1 MPKDETV
8 IYAYTLAQAIAD
20 GVLVE
25 IFKNRWEQLT
35 GGKPLVATIG
45 IYNAFS
51 LAALQEI
58 WNEYVVWRQQV
69 MHTLPEEE
77 QLFSTK
83 MNDRKVWVLEDGEA
97 FTILFPEEY

>member
-8 IYAYTLAQAIAD
+8 IYAYILAQAIAD

-58 WNEYVVWRQQV
+58 WNEYVVWRRQV

-77 QLFSTK
+77 QLFKTK
-83 MNDRKVWVLEDGEA
+83 MNDRTVWVLEDGEA

>member
-1 MPKDETV
+1 MFDDEDV
-8 IYAYTLAQAIAD
+8 IYKYTLEQAIAD

-35 GGKPLVATIG
+35 SGKPLVATVG

-69 MHTLPEEE
+69 MPTLPEEK
-77 QLFSTK
+77 QLFSTR
-83 MNDRKVWVLEDGEA
+83 MNDKKVWVLEDGEA

>member
-1 MPKDETV
+1 MTKDKTV
-8 IYAYTLAQAIAD
+8 IYVYTLAQAIAD

-35 GGKPLVATIG
+35 GGKPPVATIEV
-45 IYNAFS
+45 YNAFS

-69 MHTLPEEE
+69 MPTLPEEE
-77 QLFSTK
+77 QLFKTK
-83 MNDRKVWVLEDGEA
+83 MNDRTGWVLEDGEA

>member
-1 MPKDETV
+1 MAKDDTV

-35 GGKPLVATIG
+35 SGKPLVATIG

-51 LAALQEI
+51 LAALQEV
-58 WNEYVVWRQQV
+58 WNEYVVWRREV
-69 MHTLPEEE
+69 
-77 QLFSTK
+77 
-83 MNDRKVWVLEDGEA
+83 
-97 FTILFPEEY
+97 